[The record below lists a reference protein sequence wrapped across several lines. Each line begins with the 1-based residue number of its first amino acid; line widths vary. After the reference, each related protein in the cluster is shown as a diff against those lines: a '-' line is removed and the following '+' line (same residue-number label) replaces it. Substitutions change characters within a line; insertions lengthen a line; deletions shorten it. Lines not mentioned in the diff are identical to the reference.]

1 MNRQSTSSVLM
12 IRPLRFGWNA
22 EAATTNSHQIAP
34 RDSARTLQ
42 ARAEQEFDGL
52 AAQLLKNGI
61 SVEIFTDEATPHTPD
76 SIFPN
81 NWFSTHEDGT
91 LVLYPMAVANRRA
104 ERRPAIIDS
113 LRRRLQIKRV
123 VDLTPWEAREKY
135 LEGTGSLVLD
145 RVHRIAYAARS
156 LRTHDDVVHDFGRA
170 LGYQPILFDTHVRR
184 GSPEYHTNVV
194 MSVGESLA
202 VICLSAIAQDTQ
214 RTAVRDSLHESGHQI
229 IELTID
235 QMDAF
240 AGNLLQLRDRHGARF
255 WVLSER
261 AFSSLRSDQQALLEA
276 DARVLTAPLSTIE
289 QVGGGSARC
298 MIAELFS
305 DDA

>member
-1 MNRQSTSSVLM
+1 MSRQSTDSVLM

-34 RDSARTLQ
+34 RDSADTLQ
-42 ARAEQEFDGL
+42 SRAEKEFDGL
-52 AAQLLKNGI
+52 AAQLLQNGI
-61 SVEIFTDEATPHTPD
+61 SVEIFTDQASPHTPD

-104 ERRPAIIDS
+104 ERRPAIIES
-113 LRRRLQIKRV
+113 LRRRLNIQRV

-156 LRTHDDVVHDFGRA
+156 QRTHDEVVHDFA
-170 LGYQPILFDTHVRR
+170 KQLGYRPILFDTHVRR

-202 VICLSAIAQDTQ
+202 VVCFSAIADDTQ
-214 RTAVRDSLHESGHQI
+214 ALAVQDALLESGHQI
-229 IELTID
+229 LDISIE

-240 AGNLLQLRDRHGARF
+240 AGNMLQLRNRQGARL
-255 WVLSER
+255 WVVSEQ
-261 AFSSLRSDQQALLEA
+261 AFSSLRVAQRMLFTIDGQ
-276 DARVLTAPLSTIE
+276 VICAPLHTIE
-289 QVGGGSARC
+289 SVGGGSARC
-298 MIAELFS
+298 MLAELFS
-305 DDA
+305 DGA